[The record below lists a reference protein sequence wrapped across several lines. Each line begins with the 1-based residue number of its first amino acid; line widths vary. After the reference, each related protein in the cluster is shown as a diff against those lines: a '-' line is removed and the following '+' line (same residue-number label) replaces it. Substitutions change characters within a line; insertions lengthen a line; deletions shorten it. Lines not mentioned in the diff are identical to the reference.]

1 MATKV
6 KKKVPHKQRGAT
18 LSTVVNKYIAD
29 ELKREKFVAFNEGK
43 QLALDLTIIALGRMG
58 FRATRILEFD
68 KNYAEVW
75 DDYSELL
82 VEVSKE
88 DPDLWEAKAKIDRE
102 IKLYV
107 GDELFVPYEKRHS
120 YGG

>member
-6 KKKVPHKQRGAT
+6 KKKIPHKQRGAT
-18 LSTVVNKYIAD
+18 LSTVVNKYIED
-29 ELKREKFVAFNEGK
+29 ELKKEKFAAFYEGK
-43 QLALDLTIIALGRMG
+43 QMAQDFTVIALGRMG
-58 FRATRILEFD
+58 FRATKMLEFD

-75 DDYSELL
+75 EDYAELL
-82 VEVSKE
+82 KEVSKD

-107 GDELFVPYEKRHS
+107 GETMFKSYDERH
-120 YGG
+120 YTY